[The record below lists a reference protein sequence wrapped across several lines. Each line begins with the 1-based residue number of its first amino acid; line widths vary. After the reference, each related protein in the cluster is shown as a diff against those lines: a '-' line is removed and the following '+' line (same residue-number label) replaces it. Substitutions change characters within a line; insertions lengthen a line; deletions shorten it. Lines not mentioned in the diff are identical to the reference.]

1 MQGKNNLL
9 LTREQREIECII
21 KFDFVVEQAFNEF
34 VKNNPIPRFMCQQ
47 EHQKAVDY
55 ALNLAKLGLLD
66 EFYNRALFGAI

>member
-1 MQGKNNLL
+1 M
-9 LTREQREIECII
+9 LTREQREIEYLI
-21 KFDFVVEQAFNEF
+21 KFDFVVEKTFQEF
-34 VKNNPIPRFMCQQ
+34 VKNNPIPRFMCQH